1 MKITIDL
8 ENEGEAPTVAKL
20 LEVVAAFVPRP
31 RCVSI
36 FGEGIDVL
44 RPSTVIRG
52 RCEGLFVA
60 VDEHGNDNYGLARV
74 AFEIINAPSTGN

>member
-8 ENEGEAPTVAKL
+8 KNEGEAPTVAKL
-20 LEVVAAFVPRP
+20 LEVVAVFVPRP

-36 FGEGIDVL
+36 SGEGDDVL
-44 RPSTVIRG
+44 KPSTVIRD

-60 VDEHGNDNYGLARV
+60 VDEHGDDSYGLARV
-74 AFEIINAPSTGN
+74 AFEIINAPAL